1 MGIYRDH
8 ILPRI
13 VDRMM
18 NTKETRRL
26 RPRVMRELSGEVLE
40 IGFGSGLNLPHLPAS
55 VQKLYA
61 IDPATVGRK
70 LAARRI
76 AECDVPVTF
85 IGLDGEEIPLEDDS
99 VDNVFTT
106 WTLCTIPDA
115 PRALREVRRV
125 LKPGGRFHF
134 LEHGLSADPGVARW
148 QRRLNPVQKAIGG
161 GCELVRPIDRLVRE
175 AGFRVARLENYYMK
189 GPRVACYLYEGAATA
204 I

>member
-1 MGIYRDH
+1 MGIYCDH
-8 ILPRI
+8 ILPRG
-13 VDRMM
+13 VDWVM

-26 RPRVMRELSGEVLE
+26 RPRVTRDLSGQVLE

-55 VQKLYA
+55 VEKLYA

-70 LAARRI
+70 LAARRL
-76 AECDVPVTF
+76 AECEVPVEF
-85 IGLDGEEIPLEDDS
+85 IGLDGEQIPLDDAS

-115 PRALREVRRV
+115 ARALREVRRV

-134 LEHGLSADPGVARW
+134 LEHGLSADAGVARW
-148 QRRLNPVQKAIGG
+148 QRRLNPVQKIIGG

-175 AGFRVARLENYYMK
+175 AGFRVERLENYYMK
-189 GPRVACYLYEGAATA
+189 GPKVACYLYEGAATPA
-204 I
+204 